1 MEILY
6 NYFFDIIF
14 KIYKKLLMS
23 DNQFSKKVLE
33 GRKPI
38 EVLKADLD
46 ELKMDMVHVKNYLKK
61 LEARES
67 VKEDKEKKLE
77 ASYEKVDKK
86 GWFW

>member
-6 NYFFDIIF
+6 NYFFDIFF

-23 DNQFSKKVLE
+23 DNQFSKRVLD

-38 EVLKADLD
+38 EVLKHDLD
-46 ELKMDMVHVKNYLKK
+46 ELKMDMVHIKNYLKK

-77 ASYEKVDKK
+77 ASYEKVSK
-86 GWFW
+86 GWWW

>member
-23 DNQFSKKVLE
+23 DNQFSKRVLD

-46 ELKMDMVHVKNYLKK
+46 ELKMDMVHIKNYLRK

-67 VKEDKEKKLE
+67 AKEDKLE

>member
-6 NYFFDIIF
+6 NYFFDIFF

-23 DNQFSKKVLE
+23 ENQFSKRVLD

-38 EVLKADLD
+38 EVLKHDLD
-46 ELKMDMVHVKNYLKK
+46 ELKMDMVHIKNYLKK

-77 ASYEKVDKK
+77 ASYEKVSK
-86 GWFW
+86 GWWW

>member
-1 MEILY
+1 MEFLY
-6 NYFFDIIF
+6 NYFYDIIF

-23 DNQFSKKVLE
+23 DNQFSKKVLD

-46 ELKMDMVHVKNYLKK
+46 ELKMDMVHIKNYLRK

-67 VKEDKEKKLE
+67 VKEDKQKKLE
-77 ASYEKVDKK
+77 ASYEKVSK

>member
-23 DNQFSKKVLE
+23 DNQFSKRVLN

-38 EVLKADLD
+38 EVLKHDLD
-46 ELKMDMVHVKNYLKK
+46 ELKMDMVHIKNYLKK

-77 ASYEKVDKK
+77 ASYEKVSKS
-86 GWFW
+86 WWW

>member
-1 MEILY
+1 MEFLY

-23 DNQFSKKVLE
+23 ENQFSKRVLD

-38 EVLKADLD
+38 EVLKHDLD
-46 ELKMDMVHVKNYLKK
+46 ELKLDMVHIKNYLRK

-77 ASYEKVDKK
+77 ASYEKVSK

>member
-14 KIYKKLLMS
+14 KMYKKLLMS
-23 DNQFSKKVLE
+23 DNPFSQKVLE

-38 EVLKADLD
+38 EVLKHDLD
-46 ELKMDMVHVKNYLKK
+46 EIKLEMVHIKSYLKK

-77 ASYEKVDKK
+77 ASYEKVEKK
-86 GWFW
+86 GWLW

>member
-1 MEILY
+1 
-6 NYFFDIIF
+6 
-14 KIYKKLLMS
+14 MS
-23 DNQFSKKVLE
+23 DNQFSKKVLD

-46 ELKMDMVHVKNYLKK
+46 ELKMDMVHIKNYLKK

-67 VKEDKEKKLE
+67 VKEDKQKKLE
-77 ASYEKVDKK
+77 ASYEKVSK

>member
-1 MEILY
+1 MEFLY
-6 NYFFDIIF
+6 NYFYDIIF

-23 DNQFSKKVLE
+23 DNQFSKKVLD

-46 ELKMDMVHVKNYLKK
+46 ELKMDMVHIKNYLKK

-67 VKEDKEKKLE
+67 VKEDKQKQLE
-77 ASYEKVDKK
+77 ASYEKVSK

>member
-1 MEILY
+1 MEFLY

-38 EVLKADLD
+38 EVLKHDLD
-46 ELKMDMVHVKNYLKK
+46 EIKLEMVHIKSYLKK

-77 ASYEKVDKK
+77 ASYEKVSKS
-86 GWFW
+86 WFW

>member
-6 NYFFDIIF
+6 NYFFDLIF

-46 ELKMDMVHVKNYLKK
+46 ELKMDMVHIKNYLRK

-67 VKEDKEKKLE
+67 VKEEKEKKLE
-77 ASYEKVDKK
+77 ASYEKVSKS
-86 GWFW
+86 WFW

>member
-1 MEILY
+1 MEFLY
-6 NYFFDIIF
+6 NYFYDIIF

-23 DNQFSKKVLE
+23 DNQYSKKVLD

-46 ELKMDMVHVKNYLKK
+46 ELKMDMVHIKNYLKK

-67 VKEDKEKKLE
+67 VKEDKQKKLE
-77 ASYEKVDKK
+77 ASYEKVSK

>member
-6 NYFFDIIF
+6 NYFFDLIF
-14 KIYKKLLMS
+14 KMYKKLLMS
-23 DNQFSKKVLE
+23 DNRFSQKVLE

-38 EVLKADLD
+38 EVLKSDLD
-46 ELKMDMVHVKNYLKK
+46 ELKLDMVHIKNYLRK

-67 VKEDKEKKLE
+67 LKEDKEKQLE
-77 ASYEKVDKK
+77 ASYEKVEKK

>member
-23 DNQFSKKVLE
+23 QNQFSKKVLE

-38 EVLKADLD
+38 EVLKHDLD
-46 ELKMDMVHVKNYLKK
+46 ELKLDMVHIKNYLRK

-77 ASYEKVDKK
+77 ASYEKVSKS
-86 GWFW
+86 WFW

>member
-23 DNQFSKKVLE
+23 ENQFSKKVLE

-46 ELKMDMVHVKNYLKK
+46 ELKMDMVHIKNYLKK

-67 VKEDKEKKLE
+67 VKEEE
-77 ASYEKVDKK
+77 SYEKVSKS
-86 GWFW
+86 WFW

>member
-6 NYFFDIIF
+6 NYFFDIFF

-23 DNQFSKKVLE
+23 ENQFSKRVLD

-38 EVLKADLD
+38 EVLKHDLD
-46 ELKMDMVHVKNYLKK
+46 ELKMDMVHIKNYLKK

-77 ASYEKVDKK
+77 ASYEKVSKS
-86 GWFW
+86 WFW

>member
-1 MEILY
+1 MEFLY
-6 NYFFDIIF
+6 NYFYDIIF

-23 DNQFSKKVLE
+23 DNQFSKKVLD

-46 ELKMDMVHVKNYLKK
+46 ELKMDMVHIKNYLKK

-67 VKEDKEKKLE
+67 VKEDKQKKLE
-77 ASYEKVDKK
+77 ASYEKVSK

>member
-23 DNQFSKKVLE
+23 ENQFSKKVLE

-38 EVLKADLD
+38 EVLKQDLD
-46 ELKMDMVHVKNYLKK
+46 ELKLDMVHIKNYLRK

-77 ASYEKVDKK
+77 ASYEKVSKS
-86 GWFW
+86 WFW

>member
-6 NYFFDIIF
+6 NYFFDLIF

-46 ELKMDMVHVKNYLKK
+46 ELKMDMVHIKNYLRK

-67 VKEDKEKKLE
+67 VKEEKEKKLE
-77 ASYEKVDKK
+77 ASYEKVSK
-86 GWFW
+86 GWWW

>member
-6 NYFFDIIF
+6 NYFFDLIF

-46 ELKMDMVHVKNYLKK
+46 ELKMDMVHIKNYLRK

-67 VKEDKEKKLE
+67 VKEEKLE
-77 ASYEKVDKK
+77 ASYEKVSK
-86 GWFW
+86 GWWW

>member
-23 DNQFSKKVLE
+23 ENQFSKRVLD

-38 EVLKADLD
+38 EVLKHDLD
-46 ELKMDMVHVKNYLKK
+46 ELKLDMVHIKNYLRK

-77 ASYEKVDKK
+77 ASYEKVSK

>member
-6 NYFFDIIF
+6 NYFFDLIF

-46 ELKMDMVHVKNYLKK
+46 ELKMDMVHIKNYLRK

-67 VKEDKEKKLE
+67 VKEEKLE
-77 ASYEKVDKK
+77 ESYEKVSKK
-86 GWFW
+86 GWWW